1 MEAILPQWPEV
12 LVALISFGVLFFVLW
27 KFAFPPITNMLAER
41 SERIKESLEKAE
53 ETRMEAEALLE
64 DYKTQ
69 MAEARADA
77 GRVIEQSRTVAEG
90 MKDEIIAK
98 ANEEAEAIK
107 TKAVEAIEAEK
118 RAAVAEL
125 QGSVADL
132 SVAIA
137 GKIIDETL
145 SREQHEALIEKY
157 LAEVGSLD
165 EL

>member
-12 LVALISFGVLFFVLW
+12 LVAAISFGVLFFVLW
-27 KFAFPPITNMLAER
+27 KFAFPPITGMLAER
-41 SERIKESLEKAE
+41 SDRIKESLEKAE

-64 DYKTQ
+64 DYKKQ

-77 GRVIEQSRTVAEG
+77 GRVVEQSRTVAEG
-90 MKDEIIAK
+90 MKDEIISK
-98 ANEEAEAIK
+98 ATDEAEAIK
-107 TKAVEAIEAEK
+107 AKAVEAIEAEK

-125 QGSVADL
+125 QASVADL

-157 LAEVGSLD
+157 LAEVGNLD

>member
-1 MEAILPQWPEV
+1 VEAILPQWPEV
-12 LVALISFGVLFFVLW
+12 LVAAISFGVLFFVLW

-41 SERIKESLEKAE
+41 AERIKESLEKAE

-64 DYKTQ
+64 DYRKQ

-77 GRVIEQSRTVAEG
+77 GRVVEQSRTVAEG

-107 TKAVEAIEAEK
+107 AKAVDAIEAEK

-125 QGSVADL
+125 QASVADL

-137 GKIIDETL
+137 GKIIEESL
-145 SREQHEALIEKY
+145 SKEEHEALIEKY
-157 LAEVGSLD
+157 LAEVGNLD

>member
-1 MEAILPQWPEV
+1 VEAILPQWPEV
-12 LVALISFGVLFFVLW
+12 LVAAISFGVLFFVLW

-41 SERIKESLEKAE
+41 AERIKESLEKAE

-64 DYKTQ
+64 DYKKQ

-107 TKAVEAIEAEK
+107 AKAVDAIEAEK

-125 QGSVADL
+125 QASVADL

-137 GKIIDETL
+137 GKIIEESL
-145 SREQHEALIEKY
+145 SKEEHEALIEKY
-157 LAEVGSLD
+157 LAEVGNLD